1 VPPCLTLGGATH
13 EKALFILRRCPPAA
27 PPAQAQP
34 LGLALI
40 LGAGDLIK
48 PAANLASLGPAFL
61 YFASWYVLGALTFWV
76 IGFETKGRS
85 FEEIDSTLTASA
97 APSVGKVAAR

>member
-1 VPPCLTLGGATH
+1 MGLGYGVGNSG
-13 EKALFILRRCPPAA
+13 KILG
-27 PPAQAQP
+27 P

-40 LGAGDLIK
+40 IGAGDPIK

-61 YFASWYVLGALTFWV
+61 YFASWYVLGALTFWL

-85 FEEIDSTLTASA
+85 LEEIDRALTASA
-97 APSVGKVAAR
+97 APALEKLPAS